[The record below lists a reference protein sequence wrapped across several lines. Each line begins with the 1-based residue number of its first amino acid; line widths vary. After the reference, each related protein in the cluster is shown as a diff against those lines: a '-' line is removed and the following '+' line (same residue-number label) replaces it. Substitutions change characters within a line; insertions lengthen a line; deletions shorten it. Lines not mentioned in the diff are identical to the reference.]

1 MARKTTFAL
10 IGDVHGYTHPMVA
23 LLERVQRKMK
33 LSLDFALQVGD
44 FEPHRHE
51 EDLRSMSA
59 PSKYKQLGDY
69 ADFHDGR
76 ARFPCPIYFI
86 GGNHE
91 PYGWLEQHPEGFTLS
106 PRCHYLG
113 RTSSMHM
120 PDIDLRI
127 GGLTG
132 IYEEEVFSLQRP
144 SIELIDHISNKE
156 FITFREEDVDAM
168 LSLPKPDV
176 LLLHDWP
183 EGMRSS
189 ASRQGSSG
197 NAYARLLVDLL
208 EPKLVACGHMHHAHE
223 EVIAHPSGNETHVI
237 CLGHITQRSDAIAI
251 MRWDGESFTRLDA

>member
-10 IGDVHGYTHPMVA
+10 LGDVHGYMHPMVA

-33 LSLDFALQVGD
+33 ISLDFALQVGD

-69 ADFHDGR
+69 ADFYNGR

-106 PRCHYLG
+106 PQCHYLG

-120 PDIDLRI
+120 QDIDLRV

-132 IYEEEVFSLQRP
+132 IFEDEVFAHLRP
-144 SIELIDHISNKE
+144 SVELIDHISNKE
-156 FITFREEDVDAM
+156 FITFREHDVDAM
-168 LSLPKPDV
+168 LALPKPDV
-176 LLLHDWP
+176 LLVHDWP
-183 EGMRSS
+183 EGLS
-189 ASRQGSSG
+189 AGVSRQGSMG
-197 NAYARLLVDLL
+197 NAYTRLLVDLL
-208 EPKLVACGHMHHAHE
+208 EPKLVACGHMHHAYE
-223 EVIAHPSGNETHVI
+223 EIIEHPSGRQTRVV

-251 MRWDGESFTRLDA
+251 VQWDGAQFTRLDA